1 MKQQTHVQQDMKPL
15 NYKQLAAIY
24 EVSHKTLKSWLEPF
38 MEEIG
43 EMRGR
48 FFTLKQVRTI
58 YEKLGEPKSSGFPGG
73 TM

>member
-1 MKQQTHVQQDMKPL
+1 MNNGNNVQKEMKPL

-38 MEEIG
+38 MEEVG

-48 FFTLKQVRTI
+48 FFTLKQVRII
-58 YEKLGEPKSSGFPGG
+58 YDKLGAPKGG
-73 TM
+73 

>member
-1 MKQQTHVQQDMKPL
+1 MKQQNTVQQDTRPL

-43 EMRGR
+43 EMRGKT
-48 FFTLKQVRTI
+48 FTLRQVRI
-58 YEKLGEPKSSGFPGG
+58 IFERLGEPKSGFASGAF
-73 TM
+73 